1 MLYGYCTKPADKSG
15 EFSKPQRQ
23 FLASLF
29 VTLFVVCG
37 KANFTNLSRYGEYSD
52 RTYRR
57 QYQKSFDFIPF
68 HAQTIAAAIE
78 PSREQIAAIDCSFI
92 SKSGKQTWGVD
103 NFYNGSISKSQKG
116 LEISVIA
123 VVDML
128 AHQGYTLSVKQTAK
142 TEREAR
148 HQGGRQ
154 STPLAQPTANKKRKS
169 KSKSKS
175 KSKPKAEPVISERV
189 KGYLE
194 QLKTTRSH
202 LPAAVKYL
210 AADSFY
216 SKKSVVDGVV
226 NLDLHLVSKLRI
238 DKEGVWGKLPPAH
251 FRADLR
257 YCYTGDRKPKGA
269 PRKYD
274 GKVDLSDLSRL
285 EFGGE
290 LANGTKIY
298 SQVVWHVSLKRK
310 IRIVYLVDQRNA
322 DKQRVAL
329 LFSTDTTLDSLR
341 LYEYYKSRFQIE
353 FIFRDAKQFTG
364 LCDCQSR
371 QQQSLDFHFNVS
383 LAALNIAKLEQQPT
397 PSETGEETIP
407 QSFSMATY
415 KRLALNGHLLER
427 FISMLGLDPTLIKS
441 HPNYDLLLQYGS
453 LAL

>member
-1 MLYGYCTKPADKSG
+1 M
-15 EFSKPQRQ
+15 
-23 FLASLF
+23 
-29 VTLFVVCG
+29 TLFVVCG
-37 KANFTNLSRYGEYSD
+37 KANFTNLSRYGEYSE

-116 LEISVIA
+116 LEISVIS
-123 VVDML
+123 VVDVS
-128 AHQGYTLSVKQTAK
+128 AHQGYTISVKQTAK
-142 TEREAR
+142 TDRKPVPAK
-148 HQGGRQ
+148 
-154 STPLAQPTANKKRKS
+154 PTAKKKRKHKS
-169 KSKSKS
+169 KSKAKT
-175 KSKPKAEPVISERV
+175 EPVISARV
-189 KGYLE
+189 KSYLE
-194 QLKTTRSH
+194 QLKTTRTH
-202 LPAAVKYL
+202 LPVAVKYL

-216 SKKSVVDGVV
+216 SKKSIVDGVV
-226 NLDLHLVSKLRI
+226 ALDLHLVSKLRI
-238 DKEGVWGKLPPAH
+238 D
-251 FRADLR
+251 ADLR
-257 YCYTGDRKPKGA
+257 YCYTGEQKSKGA

-274 GKVDLSDLSRL
+274 GKIDLSDLSRL

-290 LANGTKIY
+290 LANGTKLY

-310 IRIVYLVDQRNA
+310 IRIIYLVDQRNP

-329 LFSTDTTLDSLR
+329 LFSTDTTIDPIR
-341 LYEYYKSRFQIE
+341 LYQYYKSRFQIE

-371 QQQSLDFHFNVS
+371 QQQSLDFHFNAS
-383 LAALNIAKLEQQPT
+383 LAALNISKLKQQQT
-397 PSETGEETIP
+397 PSATGEDSQP

-441 HPNYDLLLQYGS
+441 HPNYDSLLQYGS

>member
-1 MLYGYCTKPADKSG
+1 
-15 EFSKPQRQ
+15 
-23 FLASLF
+23 

-37 KANFTNLSRYGEYSD
+37 KANFTNLSRYGEYSE

-92 SKSGKQTWGVD
+92 RKSGKQTWGVD

-123 VVDML
+123 VVDVL
-128 AHQGYTLSVKQTAK
+128 AHQGYTLSVQQTAK
-142 TEREAR
+142 TERE
-148 HQGGRQ
+148 
-154 STPLAQPTANKKRKS
+154 SSPLAQPTGKKKRKS

-175 KSKPKAEPVISERV
+175 KAKTEPVISERV

-194 QLKTTRSH
+194 QLKTARAH
-202 LPAAVKYL
+202 LPVAVKYL
-210 AADSFY
+210 TADSFY
-216 SKKSVVDGVV
+216 GKKSVVDGVV
-226 NLDLHLVSKLRI
+226 ALDLHLVSKLRI
-238 DKEGVWGKLPPAH
+238 D
-251 FRADLR
+251 ADLR
-257 YCYTGDRKPKGA
+257 YCYTGEQKPKGA

-290 LANGTKIY
+290 LANGTKLY
-298 SQVVWHVSLKRK
+298 SQVVWHVSLKRQ
-310 IRIVYLVDQRNA
+310 IRIVYLVDQHNP

-329 LFSTDTTLDSLR
+329 LFSTDTTLDPLR

-371 QQQSLDFHFNVS
+371 QQQSLDFHFNAS
-383 LAALNIAKLEQQPT
+383 LAALNLAKLEQQKT
-397 PSETGEETIP
+397 QSATGEDSQP

-415 KRLALNGHLLER
+415 KRLALNEHLLER

-441 HPNYDLLLQYGS
+441 HPNYDSLLQYGS
-453 LAL
+453 LAP

>member
-1 MLYGYCTKPADKSG
+1 M
-15 EFSKPQRQ
+15 
-23 FLASLF
+23 
-29 VTLFVVCG
+29 TLFVVCG
-37 KANFTNLSRYGEYSD
+37 KANFTNLSRYGDYSE

-57 QYQKSFDFIPF
+57 QYQKSFDFMPF

-92 SKSGKQTWGVD
+92 NKSGKQTWGVD

-116 LEISVIA
+116 LEISVIS
-123 VVDML
+123 VVDVF
-128 AHQGYTLSVKQTAK
+128 AHQGYTLSVKQTA
-142 TEREAR
+142 TTAR
-148 HQGGRQ
+148 Q
-154 STPLAQPTANKKRKS
+154 PIVLAQKTTKKKRKS
-169 KSKSKS
+169 KSKAKV
-175 KSKPKAEPVISERV
+175 KAQKKTEPVISERV

-194 QLKTTRSH
+194 QLKTARTH
-202 LPAAVKYL
+202 LPKVVKYL

-226 NLDLHLVSKLRI
+226 DLDLHLVSKLRI
-238 DKEGVWGKLPPAH
+238 D
-251 FRADLR
+251 ADLR
-257 YCYTGDRKPKGA
+257 YCYAGEQKPSYS

-274 GKVDLSDLSRL
+274 GKVNLSDLSRL

-290 LANGTKIY
+290 LANGTKFY

-310 IRIVYLVDQRNA
+310 IRIVYLVDQRNP

-329 LFSTDTTLDSLR
+329 LFSTDTTLDPLR

-371 QQQSLDFHFNVS
+371 QQNALDFHFNAS
-383 LAALNIAKLEQQPT
+383 LAALNISKLKQQQT
-397 PSETGEETIP
+397 PSNTGEDSPP

-441 HPNYDLLLQYGS
+441 HPNYDSLLQYGS
-453 LAL
+453 LTP

>member
-1 MLYGYCTKPADKSG
+1 M
-15 EFSKPQRQ
+15 
-23 FLASLF
+23 
-29 VTLFVVCG
+29 TLFVVCG
-37 KANFTNLSRYGEYSD
+37 KANFTNLSRYGEYSERRGWPATQ

-57 QYQKSFDFIPF
+57 QYKKSFDFIPF

-103 NFYNGSISKSQKG
+103 NFYNGSASKSQKG

-123 VVDML
+123 VVDVL
-128 AHQGYTLSVKQTAK
+128 AHQGYTLSVQQTAK
-142 TEREAR
+142 TER
-148 HQGGRQ
+148 GLI
-154 STPLAQPTANKKRKS
+154 SDAQPTAKKKRKLKSKPKS
-169 KSKSKS
+169 KSKL
-175 KSKPKAEPVISERV
+175 KAKAKTEPVISERV
-189 KGYLE
+189 KGYLK
-194 QLKTTRSH
+194 QLKTARAH
-202 LPAAVKYL
+202 LATAVKYL
-210 AADSFY
+210 TADSFY

-226 NLDLHLVSKLRI
+226 DLDLHLVSKLRI

-257 YCYTGDRKPKGA
+257 HCYTGEQKPKGA

-285 EFGGE
+285 ELSGE
-290 LANGTKIY
+290 LTDGTKMY

-310 IRIVYLVDQRNA
+310 IRIVYLVDQRNP

-329 LFSTDTTLDSLR
+329 LFSTDTTLTPLR

-371 QQQSLDFHFNVS
+371 QQQSLNFHFNAS
-383 LAALNIAKLEQQPT
+383 LAALNIAKLEQLKTQ
-397 PSETGEETIP
+397 SDTGEDSQP

-427 FISMLGLDPTLIKS
+427 FISMLELDPTLIKS
-441 HPNYDLLLQYGS
+441 HPNYDSLLQYGS
-453 LAL
+453 LAP

>member
-1 MLYGYCTKPADKSG
+1 
-15 EFSKPQRQ
+15 
-23 FLASLF
+23 

-37 KANFTNLSRYGEYSD
+37 KANFTNLSRYGEYSE

-116 LEISVIA
+116 LEISVIS
-123 VVDML
+123 VVDIS
-128 AHQGYTLSVKQTAK
+128 AHQGYTLSVKQTAT
-142 TEREAR
+142 TERKPIPE
-148 HQGGRQ
+148 GK
-154 STPLAQPTANKKRKS
+154 PTVKKKRKS
-169 KSKSKS
+169 KSKA
-175 KSKPKAEPVISERV
+175 KAKANTKTEPVISERV
-189 KGYLE
+189 KGYLA
-194 QLKTTRSH
+194 QLKTARAH
-202 LPAAVKYL
+202 LPTAVKYL

-226 NLDLHLVSKLRI
+226 ELDLHLVSKLRI
-238 DKEGVWGKLPPAH
+238 D
-251 FRADLR
+251 ADLR
-257 YCYTGDRKPKGA
+257 YCYTGEQKPKGA

-285 EFGGE
+285 ELSGQ
-290 LANGTKIY
+290 LADGTKIY
-298 SQVVWHVSLKRK
+298 SQVVWHVSLKRQ
-310 IRIVYLVDQRNA
+310 IRIVYLVDQRNP
-322 DKQRVAL
+322 DKPRVAL
-329 LFSTDTTLDSLR
+329 LFSTDTTIDPIR

-371 QQQSLDFHFNVS
+371 QQQSLDFHFNAS

-397 PSETGEETIP
+397 QSDTGEDSQR

-415 KRLALNGHLLER
+415 KRLALNEHLLER
-427 FISMLGLDPTLIKS
+427 FISMLELDPTLIKS
-441 HPNYDLLLQYGS
+441 HPNYDSLLQYGS
-453 LAL
+453 LTL

>member
-1 MLYGYCTKPADKSG
+1 
-15 EFSKPQRQ
+15 
-23 FLASLF
+23 

-37 KANFTNLSRYGEYSD
+37 KANFTNLSRYGDYSE

-68 HAQTIAAAIE
+68 HAQTISAAIAAD
-78 PSREQIAAIDCSFI
+78 REQIAAIDCSFI

-103 NFYNGSISKSQKG
+103 NFYNGSISTSQTG
-116 LEISVIA
+116 LEISVIS
-123 VVDML
+123 VVDVS
-128 AHQGYTLSVKQTAK
+128 AHQGYTLSVRQTA
-142 TEREAR
+142 TTDRQPSPDAR
-148 HQGGRQ
+148 Q
-154 STPLAQPTANKKRKS
+154 TVKKKRKS
-169 KSKSKS
+169 KSKAKV
-175 KSKPKAEPVISERV
+175 KTKAKAKTEPMISERV

-194 QLKTTRSH
+194 QLKTARPH
-202 LPAAVKYL
+202 LPTAVKYL
-210 AADSFY
+210 TADSFY

-226 NLDLHLVSKLRI
+226 ALDLHLVSKLRI
-238 DKEGVWGKLPPAH
+238 D
-251 FRADLR
+251 ADLR
-257 YCYTGDRKPKGA
+257 YCYTGEQKPKGA

-290 LANGTKIY
+290 LANGTKLY

-310 IRIVYLVDQRNA
+310 IRIVYLLDQRNPN
-322 DKQRVAL
+322 KQRVAL
-329 LFSTDTTLDSLR
+329 LFSTDITLDPFR

-371 QQQSLDFHFNVS
+371 QQQSLDFHFNAS
-383 LAALNIAKLEQQPT
+383 LAALNIAKLRQQQT
-397 PSETGEETIP
+397 PSDIAQDSQP

-427 FISMLGLDPTLIKS
+427 FISMLELDPTLIKS
-441 HPNYDLLLQYGS
+441 HPNYDSLLQYGS
-453 LAL
+453 LTP

>member
-1 MLYGYCTKPADKSG
+1 M
-15 EFSKPQRQ
+15 
-23 FLASLF
+23 
-29 VTLFVVCG
+29 VCG
-37 KANFTNLSRYGEYSD
+37 KANFTNLSRYGEYSE

-78 PSREQIAAIDCSFI
+78 PSRDQIAAIDCSFI

-116 LEISVIA
+116 LEISVIS
-123 VVDML
+123 VVDVS
-128 AHQGYTLSVKQTAK
+128 AHQGYTLCVKQTAT
-142 TEREAR
+142 TERKPIPDAK
-148 HQGGRQ
+148 
-154 STPLAQPTANKKRKS
+154 PTVKKKRKS
-169 KSKSKS
+169 KA
-175 KSKPKAEPVISERV
+175 KAKTKTKIKIKTEPVISERV

-194 QLKTTRSH
+194 QLKTARAH

-226 NLDLHLVSKLRI
+226 ALDLHLVSKLRI
-238 DKEGVWGKLPPAH
+238 D
-251 FRADLR
+251 ADLR
-257 YCYTGDRKPKGA
+257 YCYTGEQKPKGA

-285 EFGGE
+285 ELSDE
-290 LANGTKIY
+290 LADGTKMY
-298 SQVVWHVSLKRK
+298 SQVVWHVSLKRI
-310 IRIVYLVDQRNA
+310 IRIVYLVDQRNP

-329 LFSTDTTLDSLR
+329 LFSTDITLDPLR

-371 QQQSLDFHFNVS
+371 QQQSLDFHFNAS
-383 LAALNIAKLEQQPT
+383 LAALNIAKLEQQKT
-397 PSETGEETIP
+397 QSDTGEVRRP

-415 KRLALNGHLLER
+415 KRLALNEHLLER
-427 FISMLGLDPTLIKS
+427 FISMLGLDQTLIKA
-441 HPNYDLLLQYGS
+441 HPNYDSLLQYGS
-453 LAL
+453 LTP

>member
-1 MLYGYCTKPADKSG
+1 
-15 EFSKPQRQ
+15 
-23 FLASLF
+23 

-37 KANFTNLSRYGEYSD
+37 KANFTNLSRYGEYSE

-68 HAQTIAAAIE
+68 HAQTITKAID

-116 LEISVIA
+116 LEISVIS
-123 VVDML
+123 VVDVS
-128 AHQGYTLSVKQTAK
+128 AHQGYTLCVKQTA
-142 TEREAR
+142 TTDR
-148 HQGGRQ
+148 
-154 STPLAQPTANKKRKS
+154 PLVPDVQPTPKKKRKS
-169 KSKSKS
+169 KSQSKA
-175 KSKPKAEPVISERV
+175 KAKTKPVISERV
-189 KGYLE
+189 KGYLA
-194 QLKTTRSH
+194 QLKTARAH

-216 SKKSVVDGVV
+216 GKKSVVDGVV
-226 NLDLHLVSKLRI
+226 ALDLQLVSKLRI
-238 DKEGVWGKLPPAH
+238 D
-251 FRADLR
+251 ADLR
-257 YCYTGDRKPKGA
+257 YCYTGEQKPKGA

-285 EFGGE
+285 EFDGE
-290 LANGTKIY
+290 LTKGTKIY
-298 SQVVWHVSLKRK
+298 CQVVWHVSLKRK
-310 IRIVYLVDQRNA
+310 IRIVYLVDQRNP

-329 LFSTDTTLDSLR
+329 LFSTDTTLAPLR

-371 QQQSLDFHFNVS
+371 QQQSLDFHFNAS
-383 LAALNIAKLEQQPT
+383 LAALNIAKLEQQKT
-397 PSETGEETIP
+397 QLDTGEYSPP

-415 KRLALNGHLLER
+415 KRLALNEHLLER

-441 HPNYDLLLQYGS
+441 HPNYNILLQYGS
-453 LAL
+453 LTP

>member
-1 MLYGYCTKPADKSG
+1 M
-15 EFSKPQRQ
+15 
-23 FLASLF
+23 
-29 VTLFVVCG
+29 TLFVVCG
-37 KANFTNLSRYGEYSD
+37 KANFTNLSRYGEYSE

-57 QYQKSFDFIPF
+57 QYQKSVDFIPF
-68 HAQTIAAAIE
+68 HAQTIAAAID

-92 SKSGKQTWGVD
+92 SKSGKQTWGLD

-123 VVDML
+123 VVDVS
-128 AHQGYTLSVKQTAK
+128 AHQGYTFSVKQTA
-142 TEREAR
+142 TTD
-148 HQGGRQ
+148 RQ
-154 STPLAQPTANKKRKS
+154 PIPDAQPTKKNKKTGKGKGKS
-169 KSKSKS
+169 KSKAKT
-175 KSKPKAEPVISERV
+175 EPVISERV

-194 QLKTTRSH
+194 QLKTTRSQ

-226 NLDLHLVSKLRI
+226 ELDLHLVSKLRI
-238 DKEGVWGKLPPAH
+238 D
-251 FRADLR
+251 ADLR
-257 YCYTGDRKPKGA
+257 YCYTGVQKPNGA

-285 EFGGE
+285 ALSGE

-310 IRIVYLVDQRNA
+310 IRIVYLVDQRNP

-329 LFSTDTTLDSLR
+329 LFSTDTTLDPLR
-341 LYEYYKSRFQIE
+341 LYKYYKSRFQIE

-371 QQQSLDFHFNVS
+371 QQQSLDFHFNAS
-383 LAALNIAKLEQQPT
+383 LAALNIAKLEQQKT
-397 PSETGEETIP
+397 QSDTGEDSQP

-441 HPNYDLLLQYGS
+441 HPNYDRLLQYGS
-453 LAL
+453 LTP

>member
-1 MLYGYCTKPADKSG
+1 
-15 EFSKPQRQ
+15 
-23 FLASLF
+23 

-37 KANFTNLSRYGEYSD
+37 KANFTNLSRYGEYSE

-57 QYQKSFDFIPF
+57 QYQKSFDFISF

-92 SKSGKQTWGVD
+92 GKSGKQTWGLD

-116 LEISVIA
+116 LEISVIS
-123 VVDML
+123 VVDVS
-128 AHQGYTLSVKQTAK
+128 AHQGYTLSVKQTA
-142 TEREAR
+142 TTDRLLGSVAWSGNPTAPTP
-148 HQGGRQ
+148 QPI
-154 STPLAQPTANKKRKS
+154 PLAEPTKKKGKGKS
-169 KSKSKS
+169 KSKA
-175 KSKPKAEPVISERV
+175 KAKTKTEPVVSERV

-194 QLKTTRSH
+194 QLKTARAH
-202 LPAAVKYL
+202 LPAVVRYL
-210 AADSFY
+210 VADSFY
-216 SKKSVVDGVV
+216 SKKSIVDGVIA
-226 NLDLHLVSKLRI
+226 LDLHLVSKLRI
-238 DKEGVWGKLPPAH
+238 D
-251 FRADLR
+251 ADLR
-257 YCYTGDRKPKGA
+257 YCYTGEQKPKGA

-310 IRIVYLVDQRNA
+310 IRIVYLLDQRNP

-329 LFSTDTTLDSLR
+329 LFSTDTEIDPIR

-371 QQQSLDFHFNVS
+371 QQQSLDFHFNAS
-383 LAALNIAKLEQQPT
+383 LAALNIAKLEQQKT
-397 PSETGEETIP
+397 QSATAEDSQP

-441 HPNYDLLLQYGS
+441 HPNYDSLLQYGS
-453 LAL
+453 LTP

>member
-1 MLYGYCTKPADKSG
+1 
-15 EFSKPQRQ
+15 
-23 FLASLF
+23 

-37 KANFTNLSRYGEYSD
+37 KANFTNLSRYGEYSE

-57 QYQKSFDFIPF
+57 QYQKTFDFIPF
-68 HAQTIAAAIE
+68 HEQTIAAAIE
-78 PSREQIAAIDCSFI
+78 SSQEQIAAIDCSFI
-92 SKSGKQTWGVD
+92 GKSGKQTWGLD

-123 VVDML
+123 VVDVS
-128 AHQGYTLSVKQTAK
+128 AHQGYTLSVKQTA
-142 TEREAR
+142 TTD
-148 HQGGRQ
+148 RQ
-154 STPLAQPTANKKRKS
+154 PISLTQQTAKKKRKS
-169 KSKSKS
+169 KSKSKPKS
-175 KSKPKAEPVISERV
+175 KSKAKTEPVISARV

-202 LPAAVKYL
+202 LPTAVKYL

-226 NLDLHLVSKLRI
+226 SLDLHLVSKLRI

-257 YCYTGDRKPKGA
+257 YCYTGAQKPKGA

-290 LANGTKIY
+290 LANNTKLY

-310 IRIVYLVDQRNA
+310 IRIVYLVDQRNP
-322 DKQRVAL
+322 DRQRVAL
-329 LFSTDTTLDSLR
+329 LFSTDTSIDPLR

-371 QQQSLDFHFNVS
+371 QQQSLDFHFNAS
-383 LAALNIAKLEQQPT
+383 LAALNIAKLKQQKT
-397 PSETGEETIP
+397 QSDTGEDSQP

-441 HPNYDLLLQYGS
+441 HPNYDSLLQYGS
-453 LAL
+453 LTP